1 MNEHRSAKT
10 TVGLCMIVKNE
21 KDVIARCLSKVAP
34 IIDTWTIVD
43 TGSTDGTQ
51 DIVQE
56 TTKQLG
62 IAGRLF
68 ERPWRNFGHNRTE
81 AIQLA
86 RDHSDYLFFIDADEI
101 LELPAD
107 FKLPHLNKDAY
118 AVTMA
123 NGDLRYSRTCLAST
137 KLPLKYTGV
146 MHEYLDPGKPIEPE
160 LLPGVLVWF
169 TSEGARSKNP
179 RKYHDDARVLEE
191 GLKDEPDNLRYW
203 YYLAQCWRE
212 AGEIDRAI
220 HTYQHRAALRGW
232 AEEDWHAMYQ
242 VAKLME
248 RAAYPEGS
256 VVNAYLK
263 AFDYRP
269 SRAEPLVWLARY
281 FRIKKMWSAA
291 KMVLVEAAKIPTSND
306 RLFVEMDCYGWRRT
320 DEFALV
326 LYHLGDKDNAKK
338 LWESLLAPNKLPSD
352 QLPRIRENLKY
363 CTAT

>member
-1 MNEHRSAKT
+1 MSNQNTAKP

-21 KDVIARCLSKVAP
+21 KDVIARCMTKVAP

-43 TGSTDGTQ
+43 TGSSDGTQ
-51 DIVQE
+51 QIVQA
-56 TTKQLG
+56 TANTLG
-62 IAGRLF
+62 IEGRLY
-68 ERPWRNFGHNRTE
+68 ERPWVNFGHNRTE

-101 LELPAD
+101 LELPPN
-107 FKLPHLNKDAY
+107 FQLPYLDKDAY

-123 NGDLRYSRTCLAST
+123 NSELRYSRTCLAST

-146 MHEYLDPGKPIEPE
+146 MHEYLDPGKPVDAE

-191 GLKDEPDNLRYW
+191 GLKLEPDNLRYW

-212 AGEIDRAI
+212 AGETDRAI
-220 HTYQHRAALRGW
+220 QTYQHRASLRGW

-242 VAKLME
+242 VARLMD
-248 RAAYPEGS
+248 RAGYPEGS
-256 VVNAYLK
+256 VINAYLK

-269 SRAEPLVWLARY
+269 SRAEPLVWLACYLRHKN
-281 FRIKKMWSAA
+281 RWSSA
-291 KMVLVEAAKIPTSND
+291 KAILSEAIKIPISKD
-306 RLFVEMDCYGWRRT
+306 RLFVEIDCYGWRRT
-320 DEFALV
+320 DELALT
-326 LYHLGDKDNAKK
+326 LYHLGDKASAKK
-338 LWESLLAPNKLPSD
+338 LWESLLKPGNLPTSQTD
-352 QLPRIRENLKY
+352 RIVKNLAY
-363 CTAT
+363 C